1 MWHSYLNDI
10 EIPETKRFIP
20 KGLNWVQ
27 HRASRIDLF
36 LSRLSELVWKLEGEI
51 SLQLELK
58 RLPSLGPPVKGN

>member
-27 HRASRIDLF
+27 HRVSRIDLF

-58 RLPSLGPPVKGN
+58 RLPSLGPPAKGN